1 MKPSGGRQ
9 APASLP
15 TSSAQPKQAAD
26 PSIHLERTTGVEPVT
41 FALATRRSTSELR
54 PHADDQPPKPAVIS
68 SPPGLNRIAVFL
80 GDVSRREPLRPQRSA
95 RGPL

>member
-1 MKPSGGRQ
+1 M
-9 APASLP
+9 
-15 TSSAQPKQAAD
+15 
-26 PSIHLERTTGVEPVT
+26 T

-80 GDVSRREPLRPQRSA
+80 GDVS
-95 RGPL
+95 